1 MVSQSKTKIYK
12 SGSRHSLYLRKD
24 LIEDTSFPFKIG
36 EPLII
41 RTEGDKLIVE
51 QERRGKGESE

>member
-1 MVSQSKTKIYK
+1 MVSKSNTRIYK

-24 LIEDTSFPFKIG
+24 LIEDTAFPFKVG

-41 RTEGDKLIVE
+41 IIEGDKLVI
-51 QERRGKGESE
+51 ERKSK